1 MATRPLVTINGG
13 QTTVNGKSKQS
24 TVPLPDVFLS
34 PLRLDVVK
42 FVHTQMAK
50 NRRHPY
56 AVNEMA
62 GMQHSAESWG
72 TGRAVSRIPRVSGG
86 GTHRAGQGAFG
97 NMCRKGRMF
106 APTKTFRRWHRRIN
120 KKQRRFAVCSALAA
134 TAVPALVMSRGHR
147 IEQVSEI
154 PLVISDRAL
163 GGLTKTKQAVKLL
176 SVYKATADVER
187 VADSRKVRVGRG
199 KARNRRHVQ
208 KRGPLFVHST
218 EGKSKL
224 TLSLRNIPG
233 VDLVHV
239 TRLNLL
245 QLAPGGHLGR
255 FVVWTESAFKQLNKI
270 FGTKKVFSQQKRHFK
285 PPQGLLT
292 NPDISRIMAA
302 QEVKSVL
309 RGRRRPTRK
318 HVSKKNPLKNLKAM
332 VKLNPHALTT
342 KRRALVAAEAGK
354 KKRQVL
360 IEKARKSGAEK
371 KAGGEKK
378 PADKKKTDK
387 KAETP
392 EQKKAAEA
400 KATKRSNKR
409 ASKKFVELLTLPAV
423 APPRSEYETA
433 PKF

>member
-147 IEQVSEI
+147 IEQVAEI

-163 GGLTKTKQAVKLL
+163 GGLSKTKQAVKLL

-187 VADSRKVRVGRG
+187 VASSRKVRVGRG

-208 KRGPLFVHST
+208 KRGPLVVHST

-224 TLSLRNIPG
+224 ALSLRNIPG

-255 FVVWTESAFKQLNKI
+255 FVIWTESAFKQLNKI
-270 FGTKKVFSQQKRHFK
+270 FGTKKVYSQQKRHFK

-309 RGRRRPTRK
+309 RGRRRPARK
-318 HVSKKNPLKNLKAM
+318 HVVKKNPLKNLKAM

-342 KRRALVAAEAGK
+342 KRRALVAAESGK
-354 KKRQVL
+354 KKRQAL
-360 IEKARKSGAEK
+360 IEANRKAVAASAEKKQGDKKPAEK
-371 KAGGEKK
+371 KAK
-378 PADKKKTDK
+378 
-387 KAETP
+387 TP
-392 EQKKAAEA
+392 EQKKAADA
-400 KATKRSNKR
+400 KKTAKPKKR